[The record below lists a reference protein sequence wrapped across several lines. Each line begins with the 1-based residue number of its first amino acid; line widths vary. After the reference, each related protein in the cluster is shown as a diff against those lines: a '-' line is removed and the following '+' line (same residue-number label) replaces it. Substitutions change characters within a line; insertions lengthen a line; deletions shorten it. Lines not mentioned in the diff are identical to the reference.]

1 MRRLRGAATN
11 PAVLTGLVAG
21 VLVISL
27 VVAYAVKPRAYV
39 TGGNGVRPLSLIAT
53 IPQGERLCASGVE
66 VPAGTAGIR
75 FTMAP
80 TEGPASARVTLERA
94 GEVARTGTVDVGA
107 FAPVTARFAPLTD
120 EATTAV
126 CVRARGGDVAIAG
139 AAPLQSND
147 RPLRLAGEPLEARLS
162 MLFLPEEGARRS
174 LAAQWPE
181 VLERAALFR
190 PGFVTPTVLWL
201 VLLVLLPVVLVAS
214 VVGVVTGLDGRR
226 AVMLLSAVAFIS
238 AASWA
243 VTTLPFDS
251 PDESEHFAYL
261 QSVAERQTRPDSTP
275 TAQGAYSTGQAYA
288 LEAIRHPTRI
298 GGSDQRPPWSDAAR
312 ERYDEIA
319 GRDPLDNGGGYA
331 EATRL
336 HLPAYYSLLLPGYY
350 AGGDDIFAQLTLARL
365 LSAFLAIVVALCAF
379 GIVREMLPRRPEL
392 ALLAGLLVALHP
404 MFSFIAGA
412 VNNDMGVNAGAG
424 LIAYLGIRALGRPN
438 PWVLAAFGVALAVTP
453 VMKATGLALFPP
465 ALLVVAGLVWR
476 HRQVLASLRAVATI
490 GAAFLLVSVALR
502 ALLNATVAA
511 GAPGPTD
518 GEGAVGVGI
527 FGSLGGRLSYTWQV
541 VFPKLPFMQ
550 EHYVMSW
557 PFYDIYI
564 VRGWG
569 AFGWYSFLFSEVIF
583 TAIVGSLAL
592 LLAIGLTALWRA
604 RARVSDWGWEVGF
617 LLAIP
622 ITVLVAISFAYYV
635 PTPRPVPGEQG
646 RYLFTAAAPLA
657 ALAAG
662 ALIGLPARWQRP
674 AAVAAIVG
682 MAGLAYVGRLTYLT
696 GVFT

>member
-1 MRRLRGAATN
+1 MRRFRHAAAN
-11 PAVLTGLVAG
+11 PTVLAAVVA
-21 VLVISL
+21 S
-27 VVAYAVKPRAYV
+27 VVVVALLIAYAVKPRAYV

-53 IPQGERLCASGVE
+53 IPQGERLCAFDVE

-75 FTMAP
+75 LTMAP

-94 GEVARTGTVDVGA
+94 GQITRSSVVDVAAFTAVTAA
-107 FAPVTARFAPLTD
+107 FAPLD
-120 EATTAV
+120 ETRTTTV

-139 AAPLQSND
+139 ADQLQSND
-147 RPLRLAGEPLEARLS
+147 RALRLDGERLEARLS
-162 MLFLPEEGARRS
+162 MLFLPPVGARRS
-174 LAAQWPE
+174 LVAQWPE
-181 VLERAALFR
+181 VMQRAALFR
-190 PGFVTPTVLWL
+190 PGFVVPALLWL
-201 VLLVLLPVVLVAS
+201 VMLVLVPAALVAS
-214 VVGVVTGLDGRR
+214 VIGVVVGLDGRR
-226 AVMLLSAVAFIS
+226 AVILLSAVAFIS

-275 TAQGAYSTGQAYA
+275 TAQGAYSTGHAYA

-298 GGSDQRPPWSDAAR
+298 GGSDQRPPWTDAAR
-312 ERYDEIA
+312 ERYEEIA
-319 GRDPLDNGGGYA
+319 GQDPLDNGGGYA

-336 HLPAYYSLLLPGYY
+336 HLPAYYSLLLPGYL
-350 AGGDDIFAQLTLARL
+350 AGGDDVFAQLTLARL
-365 LSAFLAIVVALCAF
+365 VSALLAIVVALCAF
-379 GIVREMLPRRPEL
+379 GIVRQMLPGRPEL

-412 VNNDMGVNAGAG
+412 VNNDMGVNAGAA
-424 LIAYLGIRALGRPN
+424 LVAYLGVRALRRPDR
-438 PWVLAAFGVALAVTP
+438 WVLVAFGVALAVTP

-465 ALLVVAGLVWR
+465 ALLVVAGYVWR
-476 HRQVLASLRAVATI
+476 HRQFVPSAKAVATI
-490 GAAFLLVSVALR
+490 GAGFVLVSVALR
-502 ALLNATVAA
+502 ALLSAAVAD
-511 GAPGPTD
+511 GAPGSAD

-527 FGSLGGRLSYTWQV
+527 LGSLGGKLSYTWQV
-541 VFPKLPFMQ
+541 VLPRLPFMQ
-550 EHYVMSW
+550 EHYLMSW

-569 AFGWYSFLFSEVIF
+569 AFGWYSFLFPKVLFVS
-583 TAIVGSLAL
+583 IVGGLAL
-592 LLAIGLTALWRA
+592 FLAIGIAALWKA
-604 RARVSDWGWEVGF
+604 RARVSRWGWEVGF

-622 ITVLVAISFAYYV
+622 VTVLVAISFAYY
-635 PTPRPVPGEQG
+635 TDIPRPVPGEQG

-662 ALIGLPARWQRP
+662 SLTGLPARWQRP
-674 AAVAAIVG
+674 AAAIVIIG
-682 MAGLAYVGRLTYLT
+682 MAGLAFAGRLTYLT